1 MTKDRNISLT
11 ISLAYFFDEEEK
23 GKGLICLQIII
34 PVLKLL
40 LLGRFELFPTKV
52 EQAFETLKSGLLEIR
67 PINERIESS
76 VRGHVF
82 VCMLAL
88 KVTHYLEKML
98 KELNFPIKYVLDT
111 LNEIQYREIVYTDI
125 YRIKTLPDILSDDQ
139 TRILQML
146 KITLPKQL

>member
-1 MTKDRNISLT
+1 RIEVN
-11 ISLAYFFDEEEK
+11 EEEEEEYLRLAGCYVIK
-23 GKGLICLQIII
+23 TDVPATEMDKETIHSRYKDLS
-34 PVLKLL
+34 
-40 LLGRFELFPTKV
+40 KV

-67 PINERIESS
+67 PINVRKESS

-82 VCMLAL
+82 VCLLAL

-111 LNEIQYREIVYTDI
+111 LNEIQYREIVYTDCSC
-125 YRIKTLPDILSDDQ
+125 IKTLPDILSDDQ
-139 TRILQML
+139 TRILQTL